1 MEKDTLYFIFHKG
14 EILLRKR
21 ADGTYGIP
29 CRVPPQVARMH
40 DEEEIRLSSD
50 DNNIVSF
57 EAEHPL
63 TNDEY
68 EMCGLRQAYYKLSRD
83 LYAKAGK
90 CYELVYWSH
99 NTRYCG
105 ICGGQM
111 KMHTE
116 ISKCCTACGNEVWP
130 LLSTA
135 VIVLIEKD
143 DEALLVRANNFKRN
157 FYGLVAGFVE
167 TGETLEEAVVREV
180 KEETGIEIEN
190 IRYFASQP
198 WPFPCGLM
206 VGFFAKYKNG
216 EIKLQHEELADG
228 GWFSRNNLPTLPD
241 EMSIARRLI
250 EEWRRKM

>member
-1 MEKDTLYFIFHKG
+1 
-14 EILLRKR
+14 
-21 ADGTYGIP
+21 
-29 CRVPPQVARMH
+29 
-40 DEEEIRLSSD
+40 
-50 DNNIVSF
+50 
-57 EAEHPL
+57 
-63 TNDEY
+63 
-68 EMCGLRQAYYKLSRD
+68 
-83 LYAKAGK
+83 
-90 CYELVYWSH
+90 
-99 NTRYCG
+99 
-105 ICGGQM
+105 M